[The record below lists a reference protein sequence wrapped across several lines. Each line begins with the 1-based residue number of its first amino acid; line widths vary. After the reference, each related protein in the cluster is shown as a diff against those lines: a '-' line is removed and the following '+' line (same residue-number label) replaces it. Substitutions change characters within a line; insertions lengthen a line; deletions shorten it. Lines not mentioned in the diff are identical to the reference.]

1 MSYFKQLPK
10 TVMDHEVA
18 FGIMLAEWGKAITE
32 DTTVHEHANY
42 LLCQDPGHAYTYVDL
57 MELRIEHIVKRA
69 KCKYP
74 TREHDTT
81 LLNIIHQML
90 KPDVLKSLVDYG
102 AYVVPSPLQ
111 GRYFI
116 DEE

>member
-1 MSYFKQLPK
+1 MSYFKHASR
-10 TVMDHEVA
+10 TVIDHQVA
-18 FGIMLAEWGKAITE
+18 FGFTLAEWGKAITE
-32 DTTVHEHANY
+32 DTTVQEHASY
-42 LLCQDPGHAYTYVDL
+42 LRCQDPDHTYTYADL

-74 TREHDTT
+74 TREHDTA
-81 LLNIIHQML
+81 LLNVIHQML
-90 KPDVLKSLVDYG
+90 KSDVLKTLVDNG

>member
-1 MSYFKQLPK
+1 MSYFKHAPR
-10 TVMDHEVA
+10 TVIDHQVA
-18 FGIMLAEWGKAITE
+18 FGFTLAEWGKAITE
-32 DTTVHEHANY
+32 DT
-42 LLCQDPGHAYTYVDL
+42 YTYADL

-74 TREHDTT
+74 TREHDTA
-81 LLNIIHQML
+81 LLNVIHQML
-90 KPDVLKSLVDYG
+90 KSDVLKTLVDNG